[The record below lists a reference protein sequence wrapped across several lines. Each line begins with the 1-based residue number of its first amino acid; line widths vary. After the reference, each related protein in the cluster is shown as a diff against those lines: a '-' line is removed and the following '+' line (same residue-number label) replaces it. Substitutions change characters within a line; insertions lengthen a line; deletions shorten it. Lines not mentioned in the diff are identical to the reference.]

1 VQQRIEWNPA
11 TQLWETEQAD
21 LFSELQEPFSETW
34 PTSGMTRN
42 GQLLPLPTSAPP
54 TAANESSS
62 LLPTPAAGNFN
73 DGEGAQQWLARQA
86 AVKERLNN
94 GNGMGMPLSVAVQ
107 LLPTPVAMDSVGARN
122 ATSSRQPGS
131 KHHAG
136 TTLTDVLWQMAGITD
151 APQ

>member
-73 DGEGAQQWLARQA
+73 DGEDAQQWLARQA

>member
-1 VQQRIEWNPA
+1 VQQHIEWNPA

-21 LFSELQEPFSETW
+21 LFSGQQEPFSETW

-73 DGEGAQQWLARQA
+73 DG

-107 LLPTPVAMDSVGARN
+107 LLPTPAS
-122 ATSSRQPGS
+122 
-131 KHHAG
+131 
-136 TTLTDVLWQMAGITD
+136 LL
-151 APQ
+151 